1 MEEAVVVGVGGGGA
15 VQGKPSRIFFEKYTI
30 SQVIICS

>member
-1 MEEAVVVGVGGGGA
+1 MEEAVVVGVGGGA